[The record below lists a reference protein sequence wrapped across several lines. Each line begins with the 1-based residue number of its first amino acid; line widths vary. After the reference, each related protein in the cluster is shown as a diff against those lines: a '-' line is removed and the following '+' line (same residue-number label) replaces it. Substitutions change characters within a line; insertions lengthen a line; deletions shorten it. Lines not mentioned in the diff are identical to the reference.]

1 MPGTVSPVRSGPV
14 RTGPDR
20 PGGHDPLRVLAGV
33 PRPDVVA
40 LPDDRWIEAVTTM
53 VAHARDR
60 LAHVTAPERVVF
72 VDSLPRDASGKI
84 LKRELR
90 ERFTSPG
97 DPRSA

>member
-1 MPGTVSPVRSGPV
+1 MRACPAGR
-14 RTGPDR
+14 
-20 PGGHDPLRVLAGV
+20 GGHDPSRVLAGA

-40 LPDDRWIEAVTTM
+40 LPDDRWIEAVTIM

-84 LKRELR
+84 LKRGLR